1 MKRVMNMCV
10 ILILGHF
17 RVNFR
22 AHFTQL
28 CQNLGIC
35 TKFRPTEVPMG
46 LFVNYVAQREKARE
60 VVNLGV
66 APVHKD

>member
-1 MKRVMNMCV
+1 MSEFGN
-10 ILILGHF
+10 
-17 RVNFR
+17 
-22 AHFTQL
+22 
-28 CQNLGIC
+28 
-35 TKFRPTEVPMG
+35 TKFKLTEVPMG